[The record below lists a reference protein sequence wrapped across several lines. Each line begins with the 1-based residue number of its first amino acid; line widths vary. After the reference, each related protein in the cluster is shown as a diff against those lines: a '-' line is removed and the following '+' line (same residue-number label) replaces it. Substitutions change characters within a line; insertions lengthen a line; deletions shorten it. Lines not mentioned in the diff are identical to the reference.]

1 MNIEA
6 FNHWSD
12 DTKQDAWF
20 TASSLHAISQAIKRY
35 VRLGLNIT
43 DGEDIQKAI
52 QNISGARVSQ
62 LTPDREFD
70 KKTKIR
76 TIAGINN
83 WNEWSWPVDGPNA
96 GHILARALP
105 HINEWITITPAKIK
119 TTNQWVTPILRP
131 ISSEINNIQNNNQK
145 INTIIISSVDL
156 DLVDLT
162 NKENTQQN
170 TIHGIF
176 FAGWTLKKKQI
187 INQRGTVKRIKPEI
201 KALMETMFLNG
212 NIDKR
217 KKMSAQEMYD
227 NLTERASQEEIE
239 ENDIP
244 KVQTIQNWIANYT
257 RTFKASASLRALEEA
272 ESSKNT

>member
-1 MNIEA
+1 MI
-6 FNHWSD
+6 
-12 DTKQDAWF
+12 
-20 TASSLHAISQAIKRY
+20 
-35 VRLGLNIT
+35 
-43 DGEDIQKAI
+43 
-52 QNISGARVSQ
+52 
-62 LTPDREFD
+62 D
-70 KKTKIR
+70 KKTKIG

-105 HINEWITITPAKIK
+105 HINEWTTITPAKIK
-119 TTNQWVTPILRP
+119 KLEKTPTTKPNPSFTTPSKATNQWVTPILRP

-170 TIHGIF
+170 TIRGIF
-176 FAGWTLKKKQI
+176 FAGWALKEKQI
-187 INQRGTVKRIKPEI
+187 INQ
-201 KALMETMFLNG
+201 
-212 NIDKR
+212 

>member
-1 MNIEA
+1 MIILSYWYDWYNVE
-6 FNHWSD
+6 
-12 DTKQDAWF
+12 
-20 TASSLHAISQAIKRY
+20 ISQAIKRY

-70 KKTKIR
+70 KKTKIG

-96 GHILARALP
+96 GHILACALP
-105 HINEWITITPAKIK
+105 HINEWTTITPAKIK
-119 TTNQWVTPILRP
+119 KLEKTPTTKPNPSFTTPSKATNQWVTPILRP

-145 INTIIISSVDL
+145 INMIIISSVDL

-170 TIHGIF
+170 TIRGIF
-176 FAGWTLKKKQI
+176 FAG
-187 INQRGTVKRIKPEI
+187 
-201 KALMETMFLNG
+201 
-212 NIDKR
+212 

-257 RTFKASASLRALEEA
+257 RTFKASASLHALEEA

>member
-1 MNIEA
+1 M
-6 FNHWSD
+6 
-12 DTKQDAWF
+12 
-20 TASSLHAISQAIKRY
+20 ISQAIKRY

-62 LTPDREFD
+62 LTPDRESD
-70 KKTKIR
+70 KKTKIG

-105 HINEWITITPAKIK
+105 HINEWTTITPAKIK
-119 TTNQWVTPILRP
+119 KLEKTPTTKPNPSFTTPSKATNQWVTPILRP

-145 INTIIISSVDL
+145 INAIIISSVDL

-170 TIHGIF
+170 TI
-176 FAGWTLKKKQI
+176 
-187 INQRGTVKRIKPEI
+187 
-201 KALMETMFLNG
+201 
-212 NIDKR
+212 
-217 KKMSAQEMYD
+217 
-227 NLTERASQEEIE
+227 
-239 ENDIP
+239 
-244 KVQTIQNWIANYT
+244 
-257 RTFKASASLRALEEA
+257 TFKASASLRALEEA